1 MIARK
6 GLLYAVL
13 SHVVRTIDRHSSMP
27 ALHHVKLES
36 DGDTLRIE
44 ATDLTTHIVASIP
57 CQGRVRACL
66 PARALCDFVKP
77 DDIKDRQSLV
87 ELLPEEGEK
96 ITVAVDAAMTT
107 MSSLPVADFPRRPG
121 DKLAPKSWTTVGTW
135 RAADIVEA
143 LGWVS
148 LACGTDETRRHLT
161 GVLFEKDHVVG
172 LDGHRLHLAK
182 INGLDGGATLLP
194 SKSIA
199 AMIRIAPKSGDII
212 ATRSKDVVRFA
223 FATGNVTW
231 EIETRV
237 MEDKFPPYEQVIP
250 KNEQYTAEVDR
261 DAFLRAITRMPR
273 SKTNRS
279 HSVRMVVNG
288 AIRLERH
295 GDEGTMS
302 TTLPILRTTHTGPDS
317 IIGVN
322 ASYLADAFS
331 SGAEVVTARFGGE
344 LDPLRFDIGDR
355 VAVVMPMRQ

>member
-6 GLLYAVL
+6 GLLYACL
-13 SHVVRTIDRHSSMP
+13 SHITRTIDRHSSMP

-36 DGDTLRIE
+36 DGDTLKIE
-44 ATDLTTHIVASIP
+44 ATDLTTHISAAIP

-66 PARALCDFVKP
+66 PAKSLCDFVKP
-77 DDIKDRQSLV
+77 DDMKDRQSLV

-107 MSSLPVADFPRRPG
+107 MSSIPIADFPRSPSVQIKAREW
-121 DKLAPKSWTTVGTW
+121 STIGTW

-148 LACGTDETRRHLT
+148 LACGTDETRRHLC

-182 INGLDGGATLLP
+182 MPGLEGGATLLP

-199 AMIRIAPKSGDII
+199 AMVRIAKTGDII

-223 FATGNVTW
+223 FTTGNVQW
-231 EIETRV
+231 EIETRP
-237 MEDKFPPYEQVIP
+237 MEEKFPPYDQVIP
-250 KNEQYTAEVDR
+250 KYPQFTADIDR

-273 SKTNRS
+273 SKGNRT
-279 HSVRMVVNG
+279 HGVRMVVNG
-288 AIRLERH
+288 AIRLERD
-295 GDEGTMS
+295 GDDGMMS
-302 TTLPILRTTHTGPDS
+302 TTIAITRSTHTGPDS

-322 ASYLADAFS
+322 STYLADAFS
-331 SGAEVVTARFGGE
+331 SGADVVTARFGGE